1 MSCPL
6 AESAAWRI
14 RRAVVQLYPL
24 VAAAM
29 GADYFNA
36 QLLSLYQE
44 AYEDEISAVRVS
56 TVETLPQ
63 LAEALGQE
71 WLKANMTIFLE
82 TLYNRSNNL
91 FKITVRTAGDP
102 WTNAVHE

>member
-1 MSCPL
+1 
-6 AESAAWRI
+6 
-14 RRAVVQLYPL
+14 
-24 VAAAM
+24 M

-44 AYEDEISAVRVS
+44 AYEDEISAVRMS